1 MKLICHTPK
10 EMKGLYKR
18 SYTALLNHF
27 GNIAPIR
34 GVESAGYEIRTSG
47 FRASSSPH
55 LLTGGLPDYTSVLF
69 SFLYNFYLGFI

>member
-55 LLTGGLPDYTSVLF
+55 LL
-69 SFLYNFYLGFI
+69 